1 MQTLLKMTLSTN
13 TNEWV
18 TIDSTDMD
26 YNTKFAYTLKEM
38 KDMKGSMD
46 RGLETFMKA
55 LSTKGR

>member
-55 LSTKGR
+55 LATKGR